1 MTIVIQK
8 IGKTSVVTMVVVIM
22 ATVAAVA
29 VVTGSIPYT
38 ITENTYAK
46 SPAANTDDLKVKQ
59 CVQEEIDGS
68 PPGSLCGP
76 RERSIDE
83 DDDDVD
89 EISDERLEAISV
101 PLPPPS

>member
-1 MTIVIQK
+1 MTKVIQK
-8 IGKTSVVTMVVVIM
+8 IVKTPMVVTMVVLMTI
-22 ATVAAVA
+22 AAVA
-29 VVTGSIPYT
+29 TTLSPYST
-38 ITENTYAK
+38 TEDTYAK
-46 SPAANTDDLKVKQ
+46 NPGASTDDLKVKQ

-83 DDDDVD
+83 DDDDDVD

>member
-1 MTIVIQK
+1 MTKVIQK
-8 IGKTSVVTMVVVIM
+8 IVKTPMVMMVVLM
-22 ATVAAVA
+22 ATAA
-29 VVTGSIPYT
+29 VVTASIPYT
-38 ITENTYAK
+38 TTENTYAK

-76 RERSIDE
+76 SERSTDE
-83 DDDDVD
+83 DDVD
-89 EISDERLEAISV
+89 EIFDERLDGISV

>member
-1 MTIVIQK
+1 MTKVIQK
-8 IGKTSVVTMVVVIM
+8 IVKTPMVMIVVLM
-22 ATVAAVA
+22 ATAA
-29 VVTGSIPYT
+29 VVTASIPYT
-38 ITENTYAK
+38 TAENTYAK

-76 RERSIDE
+76 SERSIDE
-83 DDDDVD
+83 DHVD
-89 EISDERLEAISV
+89 EIFDERLDGISV

>member
-22 ATVAAVA
+22 ATVAAVVA
-29 VVTGSIPYT
+29 GSIPYT

-76 RERSIDE
+76 KERSN
-83 DDDDVD
+83 DDD
-89 EISDERLEAISV
+89 DERLEAISV

>member
-1 MTIVIQK
+1 MTKVIQK
-8 IGKTSVVTMVVVIM
+8 IVKTPMVMMVVLM
-22 ATVAAVA
+22 ATAA
-29 VVTGSIPYT
+29 VVTASIPYAT
-38 ITENTYAK
+38 TENTYAK

-59 CVQEEIDGS
+59 CIQEEIDGS

-83 DDDDVD
+83 DDVD
-89 EISDERLEAISV
+89 EIFDERLDGISV

>member
-1 MTIVIQK
+1 MTKVIQK
-8 IGKTSVVTMVVVIM
+8 IVKTPMVMIVVLM
-22 ATVAAVA
+22 ATAA
-29 VVTGSIPYT
+29 VVTASIPYT
-38 ITENTYAK
+38 TPENTYAK

-76 RERSIDE
+76 RERSSDE
-83 DDDDVD
+83 Y
-89 EISDERLEAISV
+89 DERLEAISV

>member
-1 MTIVIQK
+1 MTKVIQK
-8 IGKTSVVTMVVVIM
+8 IVKTPMVMMVVLM
-22 ATVAAVA
+22 ATAA
-29 VVTGSIPYT
+29 VVTASIPYT
-38 ITENTYAK
+38 TPENTYAK

-76 RERSIDE
+76 SERSIDE
-83 DDDDVD
+83 DHED
-89 EISDERLEAISV
+89 EIFDERLDGISV

>member
-1 MTIVIQK
+1 MTKVIQK
-8 IGKTSVVTMVVVIM
+8 IMKTPMVMMVVLM
-22 ATVAAVA
+22 ATVA
-29 VVTGSIPYT
+29 VVTASIPYT
-38 ITENTYAK
+38 TTENTYAK

-76 RERSIDE
+76 RERSSDE
-83 DDDDVD
+83 GDVD
-89 EISDERLEAISV
+89 EIFDDRLDGISV